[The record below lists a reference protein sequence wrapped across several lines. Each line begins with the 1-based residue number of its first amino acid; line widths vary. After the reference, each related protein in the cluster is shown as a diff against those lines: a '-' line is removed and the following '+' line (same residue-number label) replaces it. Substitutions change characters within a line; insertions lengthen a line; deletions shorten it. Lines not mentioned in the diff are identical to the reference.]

1 MTIIDTFPHVKKAY
15 FVKACNLDNSDA
27 MERQGRLISLDVMR
41 GIVIAAMLLVNNPG
55 SWSYVYAPLLHAE
68 WNGLT
73 PTDLIYP
80 FFVFMMGVSLSF
92 SSACNP
98 QKPVWERVRKILTR
112 SVLLFLAGL
121 LLSII
126 SDLCSGSFSWGT
138 LRIMGVLQGLAAAY
152 LFSAL
157 IVLRIKNRAMLLI
170 IPSVILIG
178 YVILLNIAGGYSLSD
193 MNIIA
198 RVDYLLLGEQHL
210 MQEYLPDGT
219 AIGFEPESILSTFPR
234 TAQVMYGAYV
244 GKLLK
249 SCSEKEKPLLEIF
262 SVGTLAL
269 LAGFVLQYADP
280 VNKKIWSSS
289 FTLVTTGAACLVL
302 SALVCHIDM
311 KGRSSGTGF
320 FRVFGMNPLF
330 LYLLCQIFSSF
341 MDMHCEGLGM
351 SIKTYMYSQWLSPVF
366 GKYLGSLVYAIFI
379 VLITWI
385 PGLLLYKKKIFIKL

>member
-1 MTIIDTFPHVKKAY
+1 MTIIDTFPHVKKTY
-15 FVKACNLDNSDA
+15 FVKVSNLDNSDA

-178 YVILLNIAGGYSLSD
+178 YVILLNIAGG
-193 MNIIA
+193 
-198 RVDYLLLGEQHL
+198 
-210 MQEYLPDGT
+210 
-219 AIGFEPESILSTFPR
+219 
-234 TAQVMYGAYV
+234 
-244 GKLLK
+244 
-249 SCSEKEKPLLEIF
+249 
-262 SVGTLAL
+262 
-269 LAGFVLQYADP
+269 
-280 VNKKIWSSS
+280 
-289 FTLVTTGAACLVL
+289 
-302 SALVCHIDM
+302 
-311 KGRSSGTGF
+311 
-320 FRVFGMNPLF
+320 
-330 LYLLCQIFSSF
+330 
-341 MDMHCEGLGM
+341 
-351 SIKTYMYSQWLSPVF
+351 
-366 GKYLGSLVYAIFI
+366 
-379 VLITWI
+379 
-385 PGLLLYKKKIFIKL
+385 